1 MKSRHRSAGS
11 PAFTLR
17 STPTGR
23 IRSETEPAS
32 SDLARKD
39 SNMDSD
45 SGYSRSA
52 ENVGES
58 KIINGLVGRIV
69 SKVSNETGGGER
81 GQIDR

>member
-39 SNMDSD
+39 SNMESD

-52 ENVGES
+52 EHVGES

-69 SKVSNETGGGER
+69 SKVSNEVYGGR
-81 GQIDR
+81 SN